1 MNEHW
6 SASDLKPKEYK
17 MSEHVSFVY
26 QSIFY
31 HDMKWPSDGP
41 VIVFMGERIHY
52 AEFIQAVKGELK

>member
-1 MNEHW
+1 MR
-6 SASDLKPKEYK
+6 PREYK

-26 QSIFY
+26 QSVFY

-41 VIVFMGERIHY
+41 VIFFMGERIHY